1 MDLDETLG
9 IGTHDG
15 PRQGMLV
22 YMELVD
28 FKLVMLSI
36 GGSMRARIEQ
46 RAWVAGLAVETEVSE
61 KLSLNVANDAP
72 IVATLDITE

>member
-1 MDLDETLG
+1 MG
-9 IGTHDG
+9 
-15 PRQGMLV
+15 
-22 YMELVD
+22 
-28 FKLVMLSI
+28 
-36 GGSMRARIEQ
+36 ARIEQ